1 MNMPNEFIDG
11 PTFNSSGEG
20 KGFITQISI
29 QILQAIPVVCHHSQ
43 GTLCRSREAC
53 DGVGESFNGLSHQ
66 LVTAALTPTQAVD
79 SI

>member
-1 MNMPNEFIDG
+1 M
-11 PTFNSSGEG
+11 
-20 KGFITQISI
+20 QVSI
-29 QILQAIPVVCHHSQ
+29 QMQQAVPMVCHHSQ
-43 GTLCRSREAC
+43 ATLSRSREAN